1 MGAPVQDTI
10 SKPELV
16 ATDDFTK
23 DTTHEV
29 GRTNI
34 PLQPHESYEG
44 AHRWDPEAT
53 WTPEEEARVVRK
65 TDLRLLT
72 WLCLMFFGLQLDRGT
87 RSQNVPKYSAQDS
100 VLTSLCRQH
109 FERPDRQ
116 ASG

>member
-1 MGAPVQDTI
+1 MVAPVQDTI

-16 ATDDFTK
+16 ATDDDFTK
-23 DTTHEV
+23 DNTHEV

-34 PLQPHESYEG
+34 PLQPHDSYEG

-87 RSQNVPKYSAQDS
+87 RPQNATKHDAQAHTDFA
-100 VLTSLCRQH
+100 L
-109 FERPDRQ
+109 
-116 ASG
+116 

>member
-16 ATDDFTK
+16 SSNSFTT

-34 PLQPHESYEG
+34 PLQPHDSYEG

-53 WTPEEEARVVRK
+53 WTAEEEARVVRK

-72 WLCLMFFGLQLDRGT
+72 WLCLMFFGLQLDRGNL
-87 RSQNVPKYSAQDS
+87 SNA
-100 VLTSLCRQH
+100 LTDDLLTDLVREGEIRQYD
-109 FERPDRQ
+109 P
-116 ASG
+116 

>member
-1 MGAPVQDTI
+1 MVAPVQDTI

-16 ATDDFTK
+16 ATDDDFTK
-23 DTTHEV
+23 DNTHEV

-87 RSQNVPKYSAQDS
+87 RPQNATKHDAQAHTDFS
-100 VLTSLCRQH
+100 LQATSRT
-109 FERPDRQ
+109 P
-116 ASG
+116 

>member
-23 DTTHEV
+23 DNTHEV

-34 PLQPHESYEG
+34 PLQPHDSYEG

-53 WTPEEEARVVRK
+53 WTAEEEAKVVRK

-87 RSQNVPKYSAQDS
+87 RTKHSSQHVIKNNI
-100 VLTSLCRQH
+100 LTLL
-109 FERPDRQ
+109 FTL
-116 ASG
+116 